1 MFVLLYK
8 IFLLSL
14 FVINLIYV
22 DNGVFNK
29 YSYEPNDADYSFCI
43 RISRLLSQNNKEGE
57 KPFFNKLKD
66 DFKND
71 NDIDNFM
78 KIDKECKVVDVNS
91 VKTREGMNDVT
102 VTMKSALKPDFV
114 TISVTNKWVIVN
126 EWDYLM
132 NDLCKENNIE
142 IEDGNVKKKKK
153 PVKYVV
159 RVLGYC
165 NNTFCN
171 SFFAF
176 YYHGRIRKMY
186 VSFKRKGCQCF

>member
-1 MFVLLYK
+1 
-8 IFLLSL
+8 
-14 FVINLIYV
+14 
-22 DNGVFNK
+22 
-29 YSYEPNDADYSFCI
+29 
-43 RISRLLSQNNKEGE
+43 
-57 KPFFNKLKD
+57 
-66 DFKND
+66 
-71 NDIDNFM
+71 M
-78 KIDKECKVVDVNS
+78 KIHKDCKVVDVNS

-102 VTMKSALKPDFV
+102 VTMKSALKPDLV